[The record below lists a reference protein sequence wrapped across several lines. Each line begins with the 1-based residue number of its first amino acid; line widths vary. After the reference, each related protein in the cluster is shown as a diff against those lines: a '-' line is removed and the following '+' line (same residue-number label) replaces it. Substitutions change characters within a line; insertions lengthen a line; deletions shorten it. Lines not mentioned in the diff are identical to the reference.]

1 MKHNVPDFSLVVD
14 GIDYASTIVPRLI
27 SLTLSEKLE
36 DGADELEI
44 TLSNHDGQLAPIK
57 RGVFATFRLGWK
69 SGPDVTPGLVD
80 KGKFK
85 IDQIVKSGPP
95 DVLKIT
101 ARSADL
107 TGAMRKRKD
116 KGWKGKTLQDIIG
129 DVASANG
136 LEAKVHADL
145 AGIQIPS
152 AEQATK
158 SDIAFVRDLGRRY
171 DAVATVKDGKLLFMP
186 IGSDTN
192 AAGQS
197 LGAITLTRKSNVS
210 YSFTIADREDHDG
223 AEAQWHD
230 KGEARKRTVK
240 HGEAKNPKRIKRNFA
255 SEAEAK
261 DATKAEAKRAAR
273 GQFTFSYE
281 LGLGDATIEPNRK
294 AVLQD
299 FDTEIDGITW
309 LVKEVTHKLEGSGGF
324 GTSIELES
332 TK

>member
-1 MKHNVPDFSLVVD
+1 MKHNVADFALVVD
-14 GIDYASTIVPRLI
+14 GVDYAKIIVPRLI
-27 SLTLSEKLE
+27 SLSLSEKLE
-36 DGADELEI
+36 DHADELEI
-44 TLSNHDGQLAPIK
+44 TLANHDGQLAPIK

-69 SGPDVTPGLVD
+69 SGPDVTAGLID

-85 IDQIVKSGPP
+85 VDQIVKSGPP

-116 KGWKGKTLQDIIG
+116 KHWKGKTLKDIVG

-136 LEAKVHADL
+136 LEARVHADL
-145 AGIQIPS
+145 ASIHLPS
-152 AEQATK
+152 TEQAAK

-186 IGSDTN
+186 IGSATN
-192 AAGQS
+192 AGGQK
-197 LGAITLTRKSNVS
+197 LAAVTLNRKANSS
-210 YSFTIADREDHDG
+210 YTFTIADREDHDG

-230 KGEARKRTVK
+230 KHAARKRTVK
-240 HGEAKNPKRIKRNFA
+240 HGAGKNPRRIKRHFS

-261 DATKAEAKRAAR
+261 DAAKAESKRAQR

-281 LGLGDATIEPNRK
+281 MGLGDASIEPNRK
-294 AVLQD
+294 ASLKG
-299 FDTEIDGITW
+299 FDSEIDGIAW
-309 LVKEVTHKLEGSGGF
+309 LVKEVTHKLDGSGGF
-324 GTSIELES
+324 SSSIELES